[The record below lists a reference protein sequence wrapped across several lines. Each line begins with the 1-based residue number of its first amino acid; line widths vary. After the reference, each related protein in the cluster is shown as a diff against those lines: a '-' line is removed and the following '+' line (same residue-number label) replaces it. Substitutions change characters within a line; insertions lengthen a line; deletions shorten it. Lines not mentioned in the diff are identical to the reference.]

1 MDNNEKFETILNAMA
16 QQNEKITDLLEKR
29 LKDPEREE
37 SKRETPEQV
46 AAKQEKEFIE
56 MMQSINSKK

>member
-1 MDNNEKFETILNAMA
+1 MDNNNEKFETILNAMA
-16 QQNEKITDLLEKR
+16 QQNEKITDILEKR

-37 SKRETPEQV
+37 PEKETPEQI

-56 MMQSINSKK
+56 MMKSINE